1 MQKQKTPEEKDY
13 SGAPAAHSP
22 GACAM
27 QGRSHVPF
35 VGEKGTRLTESGRIG
50 GKGDTKGTF

>member
-13 SGAPAAHSP
+13 NGAPAA
-22 GACAM
+22 GDCAM
-27 QGRSHVPF
+27 QGRGHVPF
-35 VGEKGTRLTESGRIG
+35 VGEKGTRLTEGDRIG

>member
-50 GKGDTKGTF
+50 GK